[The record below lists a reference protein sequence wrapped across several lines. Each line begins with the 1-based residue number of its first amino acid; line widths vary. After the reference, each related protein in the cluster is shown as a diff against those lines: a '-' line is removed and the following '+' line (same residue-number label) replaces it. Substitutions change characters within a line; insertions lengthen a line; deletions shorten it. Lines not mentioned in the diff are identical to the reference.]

1 MVHFVRFV
9 WTDEKKEWRRQRE
22 GGGDILLV
30 LKYYILREP
39 VVHIRLR
46 QGDNVLYFLAPL
58 FGNLK
63 ISTVIW
69 RLKS

>member
-22 GGGDILLV
+22 GAGVCLLV
-30 LKYYILREP
+30 LKYQILREP

-46 QGDNVLYFLAPL
+46 QGDNVLYFLAHL

-63 ISTVIW
+63 INTVIW